1 MLDEELGRHRD
12 RSATAQW
19 AIDLP
24 ASKRY
29 KRYLAV
35 TEAGNL
41 RLDRAAIKEAS
52 RYDGKWVLETNDD
65 TISLE
70 DAALGYKSLLII
82 ERCFR
87 TLKRTQIQMMPM
99 YHWAPRRIETHGK
112 ICVLALLLER
122 AAEIRCGESWA
133 RIRHCLAKLQATR
146 FRGRQYSFFQINE
159 AGKECRELLKKL
171 EVQLPARVFGIEPLE
186 NPTAMS

>member
-1 MLDEELGRHRD
+1 
-12 RSATAQW
+12 
-19 AIDLP
+19 
-24 ASKRY
+24 
-29 KRYLAV
+29 V

-99 YHWAPRRIETHGK
+99 YHWAHRDAWKDLRSGPAPG
-112 ICVLALLLER
+112 
-122 AAEIRCGESWA
+122 
-133 RIRHCLAKLQATR
+133 
-146 FRGRQYSFFQINE
+146 
-159 AGKECRELLKKL
+159 AG
-171 EVQLPARVFGIEPLE
+171 GG
-186 NPTAMS
+186 NPVR